1 MNDDLEQREKDIREQ
16 LERIRVLPKQH
27 RDSDF
32 SKPNWLGLGV
42 AALIVI
48 VIALATYLNIFW

>member
-1 MNDDLEQREKDIREQ
+1 MNDDLEQREQAVREQ
-16 LERIRVLPKQH
+16 LERIKVQH

-32 SKPNWLGLGV
+32 SKTNWLGLGV

-48 VIALATYLNIFW
+48 VIALATYLNVYW